1 MENKTFNVAVMG
13 AGNIGSAVISRLMNL
28 DKGIVGL
35 NVKRVLVKDKSKK
48 REISDDI
55 LTDNFD
61 DILNDDSI
69 DLVFV
74 DVLRELSSGLITW
87 AKTNTTEPLH

>member
-28 DKGIVGL
+28 YKWIVGL
-35 NVKRVLVKDKSKK
+35 NVKIVLVKDKSKK
-48 REISDDI
+48 RDIPDDI

-61 DILNDDSI
+61 DILIDDSI
-69 DLVFV
+69 DLVILVLGGV
-74 DVLRELSSGLITW
+74 DPGKEYI
-87 AKTNTTEPLH
+87 

>member
-55 LTDNFD
+55 PVSYTHLTLPTN
-61 DILNDDSI
+61 
-69 DLVFV
+69 
-74 DVLRELSSGLITW
+74 REV
-87 AKTNTTEPLH
+87 

>member
-35 NVKRVLVKDKSKK
+35 NVKRITLKVKIPLRPIEK
-48 REISDDI
+48 
-55 LTDNFD
+55 NF
-61 DILNDDSI
+61 
-69 DLVFV
+69 
-74 DVLRELSSGLITW
+74 R
-87 AKTNTTEPLH
+87 